1 MPYQPTVLELYVM
14 GQMAVAAL
22 FHPYSTYGILLL
34 GTVLMAMAV
43 LQRPRLSLW
52 LRGLPTA
59 VKIGILIM
67 CLLETVPSFVAAFG
81 VWALV
86 GYGYGGRIGR
96 SVISLGGLFPGAL
109 ERIGHAVGA
118 LAGGLWGFTAG
129 FVAMEALAGLIGATT
144 THILLKAVNF
154 LRRGV

>member
-1 MPYQPTVLELYVM
+1 MSYQPTVLELYVWE
-14 GQMAVAAL
+14 QAVAAAL
-22 FHPYSTYGILLL
+22 FHPYSTYGILLV

-43 LQRPRLSLW
+43 LQRPRLSSW
-52 LRGLPTA
+52 LTGLPTP
-59 VKIGILIM
+59 VKIAITVFCM
-67 CLLETVPSFVAAFG
+67 LEVVPAFVAAFG

-129 FVAMEALAGLIGATT
+129 FVAMEALAGLIGATAT
-144 THILLKAVNF
+144 LILLKAVNF